1 MTEVKT
7 ARRGAGQARTR
18 RRTSRRAKVS
28 RATIALYAALTA
40 AGILLFRAGAA
51 VAYME
56 RGYNAVGG
64 EVFTLFLPVFYYII
78 SQAVGDFAADMK
90 NIKEENDHEKAC

>member
-7 ARRGAGQARTR
+7 ARRGAGQAQPR
-18 RRTSRRAKVS
+18 RRTSRRAKVK
-28 RATIALYAALTA
+28 RATIALYATLTV

-64 EVFTLFLPVFYYII
+64 EVFALFLPAFYYTFSHVI
-78 SQAVGDFAADMK
+78 GDIAADMK
-90 NIKEENDHEKAC
+90 KHQGGKDHEKTC

>member
-7 ARRGAGQARTR
+7 ARRGAGQAPPR

-64 EVFTLFLPVFYYII
+64 EVFALFLPVFYYII
-78 SQAVGDFAADMK
+78 SQFVGEFAADMK
-90 NIKEENDHEKAC
+90 KIKEENDHEKTC

>member
-7 ARRGAGQARTR
+7 ARRGAGQAPPR

-40 AGILLFRAGAA
+40 AGILLFRADAA

-64 EVFTLFLPVFYYII
+64 EVFALFLPVFYYII
-78 SQAVGDFAADMK
+78 SQFVGEFAADMK
-90 NIKEENDHEKAC
+90 KIKEENDHEKTC